1 MLTLAKLCGMMLIIT
16 GGNSVQELSLLAEL
30 RQDHLLEVAGLLQ
43 WVSRAGGLH
52 HLWCLVQL
60 DALTNLLDQ

>member
-16 GGNSVQELSLLAEL
+16 RGNSVQELSLLAEL

-43 WVSRAGGLH
+43 WVSRAGSL
-52 HLWCLVQL
+52 HLWCLMQL